1 MLRKEIEKI
10 YSDIIADYFNKG
22 YYINMN
28 TMNGSQLNEIAKID
42 LTNGKE
48 VLRVMLCG
56 SNTDRDNEYNY
67 DLHYISIVIGRNTD
81 KLCGNRSDIIWN
93 NYLEILSEQRFYEI
107 GIRGDRKFFGTKEEA
122 IAAKKKHYDRIK
134 GDIDYWG
141 RNWVTLSDKAKVIVL
156 PFVKRQYKCKSVTLK
171 DIKEVKKYINKNGKA
186 EYVEYYVFAKGNSY
200 KMRNHKINLTR
211 NSF

>member
-10 YSDIIADYFNKG
+10 YSGIIADYFDKG

-28 TMNGSQLNEIAKID
+28 TMSGSQIDEIARID

-67 DLHYISIVIGRNTD
+67 YLHYISIIIGRNTD
-81 KLCGNRSDIIWN
+81 KLYNNHGDIIWN
-93 NYLEILSEQRFYEI
+93 NHLEILSEQRFYEI
-107 GIRGDRKFFGTKEEA
+107 GDRNDRRFFGTKEEA
-122 IAAKKKHYDRIK
+122 LAAKKKHYARIFK
-134 GDIDYWG
+134 GDVDYC
-141 RNWVTLSDKAKVIVL
+141 WVKLPDRAKAIVL

-171 DIKEVKKYINKNGKA
+171 DIKEVKKYISDKGT
-186 EYVEYYVFAKGNSY
+186 VEYYVFAKGNSY

-211 NSF
+211 DSF

>member
-10 YSDIIADYFNKG
+10 YSGIIADYLNKG

-28 TMNGSQLNEIAKID
+28 TMSGSQLNEIAKID

-67 DLHYISIVIGRNTD
+67 YLHYISIIIGRNTD
-81 KLCGNRSDIIWN
+81 KLYNNHGDIIWN
-93 NYLEILSEQRFYEI
+93 NHLEILSEQRFYEI
-107 GIRGDRKFFGTKEEA
+107 GDRNDRRFFGTKEEA
-122 IAAKKKHYDRIK
+122 LAARKKHYSRVK
-134 GDIDYWG
+134 GINYCG
-141 RNWVTLSDKAKVIVL
+141 GCWVELSNKARSIVL

-171 DIKEVKKYINKNGKA
+171 DIKEVKKYISDKGT
-186 EYVEYYVFAKGNSY
+186 VEYYVFAKGNSY

-211 NSF
+211 DSF

>member
-10 YSDIIADYFNKG
+10 YSDIIADYLNKG

-28 TMNGSQLNEIAKID
+28 TMSGSQLDEIAKID

-67 DLHYISIVIGRNTD
+67 YLQYISIIIGRNTD
-81 KLCGNRSDIIWN
+81 KLYNNHGDIIWN
-93 NYLEILSEQRFYEI
+93 NHLEILSEQRFYEI
-107 GIRGDRKFFGTKEEA
+107 GDRNDRRFFGTKEEA
-122 IAAKKKHYDRIK
+122 IAAKKKHYSRVK
-134 GDIDYWG
+134 GIEYCG
-141 RNWVTLSDKAKVIVL
+141 GCWVELPNKAKSIVL

-171 DIKEVKKYINKNGKA
+171 DIEGVKKYINRKG
-186 EYVEYYVFAKGNSY
+186 EVEYYVFAKGNSY

-211 NSF
+211 DSF

>member
-28 TMNGSQLNEIAKID
+28 TMSGSQLNEIAKID

-48 VLRVMLCG
+48 VLRIMLYG

-67 DLHYISIVIGRNTD
+67 YLHYISIVIGRNTD
-81 KLCGNRSDIIWN
+81 KLYNNHGDIIWN
-93 NYLEILSEQRFYEI
+93 NHLEILSEQRFYEI
-107 GIRGDRKFFGTKEEA
+107 GDRNDSKFFGTKEEA
-122 IAAKKKHYDRIK
+122 IAAKKKHYSRVK
-134 GDIDYWG
+134 GIDYCG
-141 RNWVTLSDKAKVIVL
+141 GYWVELPNKAKSIVL

-171 DIKEVKKYINKNGKA
+171 DIEGVKKYINRKG
-186 EYVEYYVFAKGNSY
+186 EVEYYVYARGKGY

-211 NSF
+211 DSF

>member
-1 MLRKEIEKI
+1 MLREEIEKI

-28 TMNGSQLNEIAKID
+28 TMSGSQLNEIAKID

-67 DLHYISIVIGRNTD
+67 YLDYISIVIGRNTD
-81 KLCGNRSDIIWN
+81 KLYNNHGDIIWN
-93 NYLEILSEQRFYEI
+93 NHLEILSEQKFYEI
-107 GIRGDRKFFGTKEEA
+107 GDRNDRRFFGTKEEA
-122 IAAKKKHYDRIK
+122 LAAKKKHYSRVK
-134 GDIDYWG
+134 GIDYCG
-141 RNWVTLSDKAKVIVL
+141 GCWVNISNNKARSIVL

-171 DIKEVKKYINKNGKA
+171 DIEAVKKYINRKS
-186 EYVEYYVFAKGNSY
+186 EVEYYVYARGKGY
-200 KMRNHKINLTR
+200 KMCNHKINLTR
-211 NSF
+211 DSF

>member
-56 SNTDRDNEYNY
+56 SNTDRDNECHY

-81 KLCGNRSDIIWN
+81 KLYNNHGDIIWN
-93 NYLEILSEQRFYEI
+93 NHLEILSEQRFYEI
-107 GIRGDRKFFGTKEEA
+107 GDRNDRRFFGTKEEA
-122 IAAKKKHYDRIK
+122 LAARKKHYSRVKDV
-134 GDIDYWG
+134 DYYG
-141 RNWVTLSDKAKVIVL
+141 GCWVNISNNKAKSIVL
-156 PFVKRQYKCKSVTLK
+156 SFVKRQYKCKSVTLK
-171 DIKEVKKYINKNGKA
+171 DIEAVKKYINRKG
-186 EYVEYYVFAKGNSY
+186 EVEYYVYARGKGY
-200 KMRNHKINLTR
+200 KMRNHKIYLTR
-211 NSF
+211 DSF

>member
-67 DLHYISIVIGRNTD
+67 YLDYISIVIGRNTD
-81 KLCGNRSDIIWN
+81 KLYNNHGDIIWN
-93 NYLEILSEQRFYEI
+93 NHLEILSEQRFYEI
-107 GIRGDRKFFGTKEEA
+107 GDRNDRRFFGTKEEA
-122 IAAKKKHYDRIK
+122 IAAKKKHYSRVK
-134 GDIDYWG
+134 GIDYCG
-141 RNWVTLSDKAKVIVL
+141 GYWVNISNNKAKSIVL

-171 DIKEVKKYINKNGKA
+171 DIEAVKKYINRKG
-186 EYVEYYVFAKGNSY
+186 EVEYYVYARGKGY
-200 KMRNHKINLTR
+200 KMCNHKINLTR
-211 NSF
+211 DSF